1 MTRPLNEQP
10 LTGRMVLHYR
20 LLEKL
25 GEGGMGTV
33 YKAEDQRLRRLVALK
48 FLSAEVLSD
57 STSRT
62 RFVREAQA
70 AGALDHPNIC
80 TVYGLEEADGFCFI
94 VMACIEGPTLGQKMI
109 EGMTLGQALD
119 CAASIGEGLA
129 CAHAHGVVHR
139 DIKAAN
145 ILLNQQGVP
154 KITDF
159 GLAFLENLSRLT
171 LPGTVMGTAT
181 AMAPEQ
187 LLAEDADR
195 RTDIWAF
202 GVLLYEMLTGRLPFD
217 GANIH
222 ETTQAILHKT
232 PPSPHALDSRLPREF
247 EQVFEKVLAKAR
259 SERYQHID
267 GLVTELRAIRR
278 GLTTEQEA
286 VVIRRIQQP
295 EATAP
300 MFQQASLE
308 PAGGLGWPILVAI
321 GAVSVA
327 VVTLL
332 VLLMR

>member
-1 MTRPLNEQP
+1 MTRMGQL
-10 LTGRMVLHYR
+10 LTGQMVLHYR

-48 FLSAEVLSD
+48 FLSADVLSD
-57 STSRT
+57 STSRA

-94 VMACIEGPTLGQKMI
+94 VMACVDGPSLGQKMI
-109 EGMTLGQALD
+109 EGMTLAQALD
-119 CAASIGEGLA
+119 CAIAIGEGLE
-129 CAHAHGVVHR
+129 CAHSHGVVHR
-139 DIKAAN
+139 DIKPAN
-145 ILLNQQGVP
+145 ILLNPQGVP

-171 LPGTVMGTAT
+171 LPGTVMGTIT

-202 GVLLYEMLTGRLPFD
+202 GVLLFEMLTGRKPFD
-217 GANIH
+217 GANIQ
-222 ETTQAILHKT
+222 ETTQAILHQT
-232 PPSPHALDSRLPREF
+232 PPSPHTLDSRLPREF
-247 EQVFEKVLAKAR
+247 GRVFEKVLAKAR

-267 GLVTELRAIRR
+267 DLVTELRAIRR
-278 GLTTEQEA
+278 GLTAEQEA
-286 VVIRRIQQP
+286 VAIRRTEQP
-295 EATAP
+295 EATTATVSS
-300 MFQQASLE
+300 QASPK

-321 GAVSVA
+321 GAVLA
-327 VVTLL
+327 AIVTLL
-332 VLLMR
+332 LLMR